1 MPASA
6 PRVLIIDDSG
16 YMRDLLRLHLKAAGY
31 EVELAEDAVVAGH
44 SILRAVPDLI
54 ICDVDM
60 PHMDGFEFLA
70 ALKAD
75 PSIPD
80 VPVIFLTSITD
91 GRERARELGARAYLV
106 KPLLLTELLATVA
119 RHIPGGPPEEP
130 SVPFLTRPKRYRSHA
145 G

>member
-1 MPASA
+1 MRGLA
-6 PRVLIIDDSG
+6 PRILIIDDSG

-60 PHMDGFEFLA
+60 P
-70 ALKAD
+70 
-75 PSIPD
+75 
-80 VPVIFLTSITD
+80 
-91 GRERARELGARAYLV
+91 
-106 KPLLLTELLATVA
+106 LLLTELLATVA
-119 RHIPGGPPEEP
+119 RHIPGGPPEEA
-130 SVPFLTRPKRYRSHA
+130 SVPFITRPKRYRSQV